1 MQLMQ
6 MWQMMQGSQNP
17 MGIMQSMCGNNPAFA
32 NLQQLINGKG
42 PQQLEQI
49 ARNMARER
57 GVNIDAIMVQMG
69 LKK

>member
-17 MGIMQSMCGNNPAFA
+17 MGVLQNMCGNNPAFA

-49 ARNMARER
+49 ARNMAKER
-57 GVNIDAIMVQMG
+57 GVNIDAMIAQMG

>member
-17 MGIMQSMCGNNPAFA
+17 MGILKNMCGNNLAFA

-49 ARNMARER
+49 ARNMAKER
-57 GVNIDAIMVQMG
+57 GVNIDAMMAQMG